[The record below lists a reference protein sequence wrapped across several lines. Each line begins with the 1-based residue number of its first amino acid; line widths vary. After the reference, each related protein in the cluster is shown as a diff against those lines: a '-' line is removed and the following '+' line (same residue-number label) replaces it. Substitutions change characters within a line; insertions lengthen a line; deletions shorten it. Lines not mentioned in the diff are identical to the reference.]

1 MFKIL
6 GLHGSSGHPNLIQ
19 NYISRFVPDIPAYC
33 PRGTFADGDGFT
45 FFKHKPDFSIP
56 TDELLDLAKNS
67 VAPSGFVTE
76 FAMKKLLVIGY
87 SSGAVFAEALLAVAP
102 HLFAGAVLLRPQP
115 IADDFTFPTLSYP
128 VGKPILI
135 ISGLQDNRRQPYH
148 APKLA
153 CQLQHAE
160 AVVTH
165 HALEAGHDW
174 ASHDRDFSLAR
185 TWLDESFHRV

>member
-1 MFKIL
+1 
-6 GLHGSSGHPNLIQ
+6 
-19 NYISRFVPDIPAYC
+19 
-33 PRGTFADGDGFT
+33 
-45 FFKHKPDFSIP
+45 
-56 TDELLDLAKNS
+56 
-67 VAPSGFVTE
+67 
-76 FAMKKLLVIGY
+76 MKKLLVIGY

-102 HLFAGAVLLRPQP
+102 HLFAGTVLLRPQP